1 MVNENFESEYIGSFT
16 RRQQIFMRY
25 VLAIL
30 IDLTVLN
37 LLNQYWDYVYIET
50 FTISL
55 LAAILIQVLMQA
67 SLKIEHIVAEYF
79 FKDKVGKIAKVQRV
93 ITAWFIIFISKLA
106 IIHAISLFF
115 GDSVVFSGPVHG
127 VVAFIVSVVVMI
139 VVEQIIVRT
148 YHKLA

>member
-1 MVNENFESEYIGSFT
+1 MTNEDFTSEYIGSFT

-37 LLNQYWDYVYIET
+37 LLNQYWDLVYIET

-67 SLKIEHIVAEYF
+67 SLKLEHIVAERF
-79 FKDKVGKIAKVQRV
+79 FKDRVGKMAKVQRV
-93 ITAWFIIFISKLA
+93 VTAWFIIFISKLV
-106 IIHAISLFF
+106 IIHAITLFF
-115 GDSVVFSGPVHG
+115 GNSVVFSGPIHG
-127 VVAFIVSVVVMI
+127 VVAFIVSVVIMI
-139 VVEQIIVRT
+139 AIEQIIVRI